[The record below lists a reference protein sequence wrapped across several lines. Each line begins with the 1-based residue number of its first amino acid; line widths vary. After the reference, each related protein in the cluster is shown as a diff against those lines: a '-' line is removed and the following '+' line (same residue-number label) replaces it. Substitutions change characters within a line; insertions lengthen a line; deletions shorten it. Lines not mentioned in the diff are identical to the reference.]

1 MASNGSE
8 IPQQQIDEIIK
19 KLCVDILQIY
29 KDTKFDTKDLHDCL
43 VKLMECVETIPQ
55 LIGVD
60 KKKIV
65 IGVIIVVIDSLQIV
79 EIEKSKIL
87 FMITSGILSEMI
99 DMIVKLSKNIWKINT
114 HIHMPCLHCK
124 HSTTPKIHDTNEL
137 VDIPIEK
144 SSELQA
150 TENVGTTRHNIC
162 DLL

>member
-1 MASNGSE
+1 MALNGSE

-19 KLCVDILQIY
+19 KLCSDILQIY

-43 VKLMECVETIPQ
+43 LKLMECVETIPQ

-65 IGVIIVVIDSLQIV
+65 IGVIIVIIDSLQIV

-114 HIHMPCLHCK
+114 HIHMPCFHCK
-124 HSTTPKIHDTNEL
+124 HSDTLKIHDTNEL
-137 VDIPIEK
+137 VSIPIEPT
-144 SSELQA
+144 ELQVSA
-150 TENVGTTRHNIC
+150 LPLSTHHNIC